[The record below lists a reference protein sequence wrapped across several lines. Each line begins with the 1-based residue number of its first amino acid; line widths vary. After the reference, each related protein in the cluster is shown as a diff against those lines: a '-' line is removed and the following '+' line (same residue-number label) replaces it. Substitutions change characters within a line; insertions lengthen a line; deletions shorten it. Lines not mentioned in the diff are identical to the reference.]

1 MLPPG
6 CGGRKGEGSGPVRE
20 TEPRTLQP
28 QAAAGAE
35 AARVRTAGAPLPP
48 VAVRLPPTTQ
58 SSLAHA
64 APAPAPGPPQPGSPK
79 LSPLRV
85 LLGGWRLPPPP
96 RDGCTTAAAKA
107 GTGRAVGA
115 VATVA
120 LADAEAPAAPAAAAA
135 AASPPPPSA
144 SNSEPVETG
153 SDWEIPSRL
162 SFQPMAPRSVWN
174 LGLRPQAARPL
185 AGSGHSRAI
194 SLPLIGR
201 RARQFYLKAPH
212 EPAALAPASF
222 QQ

>member
-1 MLPPG
+1 MQSGSPYHTGLPRS
-6 CGGRKGEGSGPVRE
+6 GRF
-20 TEPRTLQP
+20 
-28 QAAAGAE
+28 GA
-35 AARVRTAGAPLPP
+35 
-48 VAVRLPPTTQ
+48 
-58 SSLAHA
+58 
-64 APAPAPGPPQPGSPK
+64 GPPHPGSPK
-79 LSPLRV
+79 LSPFRV
-85 LLGGWRLPPPP
+85 LLGGWWLPPPP

-107 GTGRAVGA
+107 GTGTDAGA

-174 LGLRPQAARPL
+174 LGLRPQAACPL
-185 AGSGHSRAI
+185 VGPGHSRAT
-194 SLPLIGR
+194 SLPSIGSS
-201 RARQFYLKAPH
+201 ARQFLLKAPH
-212 EPAALAPASF
+212 EPAASAPASF